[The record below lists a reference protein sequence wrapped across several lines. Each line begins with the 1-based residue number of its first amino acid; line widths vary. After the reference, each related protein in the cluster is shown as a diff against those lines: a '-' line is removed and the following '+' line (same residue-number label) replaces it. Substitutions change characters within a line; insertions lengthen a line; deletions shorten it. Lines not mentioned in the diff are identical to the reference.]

1 MLRNILIGFVVGFI
15 LTHFNFHIEVMNFIQ
30 PYVTFEVTTI
40 VYYVICAA
48 VACILLKN

>member
-1 MLRNILIGFVVGFI
+1 MLNNIVVGLVVGFI
-15 LTHFNFHIEVMNFIQ
+15 LTHFGLDIEVMNFIQ